1 MRPTLFMIG
10 PIPVR
15 GYGLMLAIGFLIA
28 TYVAG
33 RRAEK
38 RGIPSQM
45 IFDLCLCILIGAVLG
60 ARIFH
65 VLQHPNTYSSF
76 WDLFK
81 VWEGGLA
88 YYGGFILSVAAAL
101 AYIRWRKLS
110 TGKVFDIVAPSL
122 MLGTGIGRI
131 GCLFAGCCFG
141 KPTSLPWGITFPEY
155 SAAWYAYGMKLVK
168 VHPTQ
173 IYSSLSL
180 LSLFVIL
187 ILLQRYARYPGQL
200 FFITALMYSV
210 HRFLIDFL
218 RFYEPE
224 ERIGSLATS
233 QVVSIIAIV
242 IVLAAMIAIAVWRA
256 RHTESL
262 QTPQSGKVKEGK

>member
-1 MRPTLFMIG
+1 MIG

-45 IFDLCLCILIGAVLG
+45 IFDLCLCLLIGGVLG

-65 VLQHPNTYSSF
+65 VLQHSSIYSSF
-76 WDLFK
+76 WDFFK

-88 YYGGFILSVAAAL
+88 YYGGFILSVGVAL

-110 TGKVFDIVAPSL
+110 TGKVFDIVAPSV
-122 MLGTGIGRI
+122 MLGMGIGRI
-131 GCLFAGCCFG
+131 GCLLAGCCFG

-155 SAAWYAYGMKLVK
+155 SAAWLAYGMKFVK

-180 LSLFVIL
+180 FSLFAIL
-187 ILLQRYARYPGQL
+187 IILQRYTRYPGQL
-200 FFITALMYSV
+200 FFITVLMYSA

-218 RFYEPE
+218 RFYNPE
-224 ERIGSLATS
+224 ERIGGLATS
-233 QVVSIIAIV
+233 QVVSIIAAAIT
-242 IVLAAMIAIAVWRA
+242 LAVMIAIAVWRA

-262 QTPQSGKVKEGK
+262 QTPQSGKAKEGK